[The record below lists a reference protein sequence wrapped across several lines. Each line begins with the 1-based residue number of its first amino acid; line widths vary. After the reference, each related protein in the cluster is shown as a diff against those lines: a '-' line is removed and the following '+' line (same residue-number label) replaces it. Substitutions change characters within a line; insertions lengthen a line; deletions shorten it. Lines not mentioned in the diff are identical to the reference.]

1 MEGGK
6 KLRCFLLGGL
16 QWHSERGLCFSLPI
30 FFLLAHGNGFGGHPS
45 HLCQLFLAKG
55 MKVVKDVEGLSVF
68 STFFYHYAG
77 QISFLESG
85 WTTWE
90 LDVFLPNQGV
100 DARLVELQHL
110 DGQRGTNLD
119 RKVGCVEDG
128 STWWPI
134 GMLETWRWSPGR
146 IRSIRVR
153 PQQIQV
159 AATFLILD
167 PPKTPMP
174 SWVTFNFVSIHRS
187 PPDFFAARKPERQV
201 QHAKAEDS
209 TEVSR
214 SSVHI
219 PGARRGIFV
228 TWGVGIRLVDI
239 PDFHSRQDSTPPAK
253 RSCRNHW
260 FQHAHWNPRPFF
272 WSWKIAG
279 VFVQFTHGY
288 VVLYWEDYTISRC
301 IRGFS

>member
-1 MEGGK
+1 MDGK
-6 KLRCFLLGGL
+6 VERNWDVFCFEAYSDTVREDSDCVFFANFFPLG
-16 QWHSERGLCFSLPI
+16 RGEWIWGTSKSSLPAFSCTRDESCERCWRAYS
-30 FFLLAHGNGFGGHPS
+30 FFKPFSIIMLDR
-45 HLCQLFLAKG
+45 FL
-55 MKVVKDVEGLSVF
+55 VDNLR
-68 STFFYHYAG
+68 
-77 QISFLESG
+77 
-85 WTTWE
+85 TWC
-90 LDVFLPNQGV
+90 FLPNQGV

-110 DGQRGTNLD
+110 DGQGGTNLD

-134 GMLETWRWSPGR
+134 GMFETWRWSPGR